1 MVIEESISGS
11 VVRLLGACQHA
22 RRFPYLLIGAVGW
35 CFEIALNWRFRG
47 SQSSVHFDG
56 YSPTVRYLYYTV
68 LYLDGQVMV
77 REIRFVF

>member
-1 MVIEESISGS
+1 MLCGEDLSGFVKMQDVFQICQFVQWDG
-11 VVRLLGACQHA
+11 VVRVLSMGIPEVLGD
-22 RRFPYLLIGAVGW
+22 I
-35 CFEIALNWRFRG
+35 
-47 SQSSVHFDG
+47 VHFDG